1 MKGYVGLSQI
11 ASVSQGLAT
20 SGPGAGARPGDWEV
34 GIIDSSAIQDDR
46 LVLAGLRTL
55 EIEANAR
62 TEKHLLRPYDVL
74 LTARSTS
81 VKAAL
86 APPSISRTVAGAT
99 LLVVRAR
106 QPELG
111 VGHFLWYYFTSGQGR
126 AQLASRLVASSTLSS
141 LSARAVA
148 EVSLALP
155 EPLQL
160 HRLASLIDESE
171 RAYAAAIEAAQ
182 LRRDSLRDAIIGT
195 LSATEER

>member
-1 MKGYVGLSQI
+1 M
-11 ASVSQGLAT
+11 
-20 SGPGAGARPGDWEV
+20 
-34 GIIDSSAIQDDR
+34 
-46 LVLAGLRTL
+46 LAGLRTL

-81 VKAAL
+81 IKAAL
-86 APPSISRTVAGAT
+86 VPPSVSRTVAGAT
-99 LLVVRAR
+99 LLVVRAE

-111 VGHFLWYYFTSGQGR
+111 VGHFLWYYFTSGPGR

-148 EVSLALP
+148 EVSVPLP
-155 EPLQL
+155 EPLHL

-171 RAYAAAIEAAQ
+171 RAYAAAIEAAR
-182 LRRDSLRDAIIGT
+182 LRRDSLRDAIIST